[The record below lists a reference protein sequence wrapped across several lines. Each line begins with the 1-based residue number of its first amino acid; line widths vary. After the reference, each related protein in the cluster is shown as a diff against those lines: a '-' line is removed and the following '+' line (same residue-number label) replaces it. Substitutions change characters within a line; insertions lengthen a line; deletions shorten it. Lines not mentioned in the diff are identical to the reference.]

1 MEAGYKR
8 HKALIEFLR
17 QFELYKNSK
26 IVEDERSFGD
36 LVSLD
41 INDINKSVFLI
52 GDFLN
57 YPSGSTETVN
67 LYKLLQTYLLDLKK
81 RKKIN
86 DIIEE

>member
-1 MEAGYKR
+1 MEDGYKR
-8 HKALIEFLR
+8 HLALIAFLQ

-26 IVEDERSFGD
+26 IIEDERHFGD

-57 YPSGSTETVN
+57 YPSGSTESVN
-67 LYKLLQTYLLDLKK
+67 LFKLMQTYLLNIKK